1 MPDKSIS
8 ENSAQPAAAAQP
20 PSFGRRKSNVPDAT
34 ERRALDTDDSSP
46 AADQSASQVPPEAD
60 DTQSRIQLL
69 AKLASGVGREE
80 SAQSSV
86 DPTPPTGDAIVKF
99 EELSELAAGVG
110 AEEKMSRRQGAA
122 DTGVIVTTTNSVEG
136 YRISEY
142 LGLVAGEAI
151 LGANLFKDM
160 FASITD
166 VVGGRSGSY
175 ERELTKA
182 RGIAVQD
189 MIDSAM
195 FRDADAIVGVDI
207 DYEVLSMRGSM
218 LMVMASGTAVKL
230 VPND

>member
-1 MPDKSIS
+1 MSDKSIS
-8 ENSAQPAAAAQP
+8 ENPHEPAEGVQPS
-20 PSFGRRKSNVPDAT
+20 SFGRRKSSVTDAPN
-34 ERRALDTDDSSP
+34 RRAVDTDDTRL
-46 AADQSASQVPPEAD
+46 ATDRSAGDVPLETEGAR
-60 DTQSRIQLL
+60 SRIEQL
-69 AKLASGVGREE
+69 AKLAAGVGGKEP
-80 SAQSSV
+80 AQSTV
-86 DPTPPTGDAIVKF
+86 DPTPKTGDAVVKID
-99 EELSELAAGVG
+99 ELAELAAGVG
-110 AEEKMSRRQGAA
+110 ANETISRRQGAA
-122 DTGVIVTTTNSVEG
+122 GSGVIVTTTNSVEG

-142 LGLVAGEAI
+142 LGLVNGEAI

-175 ERELTKA
+175 ERELSKA

-230 VPND
+230 TPSN